1 MMGVSLN
8 MFMTLAVAVIV
19 LLIGAWLRKKI
30 KLLDKFCIPAPVVG
44 GLLYALVMTVF
55 HVFGILDVEYD
66 DTLKDVCMVAF
77 FTTVGFQVDFKALKK
92 GGKSLIL
99 LTVLV
104 LVLIIAQNGLSL
116 GVSAIIGVDGLLGL
130 CTGSIPM
137 VGGHGTAGAFGPILE
152 DFGMKSATTICTAA
166 ATFGLVAGSLIGGP
180 LGNKLI
186 KRHKLYDP
194 NKKTDENETETQV
207 PATEPEET
215 FSATRFAKAI
225 YQIAIAMGLG
235 TIISWALSKAGLTLP
250 MYIGGMIIAV
260 IMRNVGDRTTKVDI
274 ASKEI
279 GAIGEVALSMFLG
292 IAMITL
298 KLWQLADLAVPF
310 LILLACQTVLM
321 IVFAYFVVFNVMGR
335 DYDAA
340 VLTSGMCG
348 FGMGATPNAMANMQ
362 AITRKYGPSIKAF
375 LIVPIVGGM
384 FVDFINSMVI
394 TVFINFLT

>member
-180 LGNKLI
+180 LGNNLI

-194 NKKTDENETETQV
+194 NKKIDENETGTQV